1 MHFTNNSHPNSQS
14 YENFILEAFHEGS
27 QLSRRHYHVAN
38 LGNSRGVAGHSEKDL
53 NNGLSNSL
61 SCLKSK
67 NKQKQYDFER
77 KKKHGKKGLPVGVT
91 GLVREV

>member
-1 MHFTNNSHPNSQS
+1 MRFTNNNHPNSQS

-27 QLSRRHYHVAN
+27 QLSRRHCHVAN
-38 LGNSRGVAGHSEKDL
+38 LGNSRGVAGQSEKDL

>member
-1 MHFTNNSHPNSQS
+1 MRFTNNNHPNSQS

-27 QLSRRHYHVAN
+27 QLSRRHCHVAN
-38 LGNSRGVAGHSEKDL
+38 LGNSRGVAGQSEKDL

-77 KKKHGKKGLPVGVT
+77 KKNMGKKAYP
-91 GLVREV
+91 

>member
-1 MHFTNNSHPNSQS
+1 MLLCTSPIIVILILKAMKI
-14 YENFILEAFHEGS
+14 FILEAFHEGS
-27 QLSRRHYHVAN
+27 QLSRRHCHVAN
-38 LGNSRGVAGHSEKDL
+38 LGNSRGVAGQSEKDL

-77 KKKHGKKGLPVGVT
+77 KKNMGKKAYP
-91 GLVREV
+91 

>member
-38 LGNSRGVAGHSEKDL
+38 LGNSRGVAGQSVKEL
-53 NNGLSNSL
+53 NNGLSHSL

-77 KKKHGKKGLPVGVT
+77 KKNMGKKAYP
-91 GLVREV
+91 

>member
-1 MHFTNNSHPNSQS
+1 
-14 YENFILEAFHEGS
+14 
-27 QLSRRHYHVAN
+27 VAN
-38 LGNSRGVAGHSEKDL
+38 LGNSRGVAGQSVKEL

-67 NKQKQYDFER
+67 NKQKQYDLER
-77 KKKHGKKGLPVGVT
+77 KNMGKKDLPVGVT